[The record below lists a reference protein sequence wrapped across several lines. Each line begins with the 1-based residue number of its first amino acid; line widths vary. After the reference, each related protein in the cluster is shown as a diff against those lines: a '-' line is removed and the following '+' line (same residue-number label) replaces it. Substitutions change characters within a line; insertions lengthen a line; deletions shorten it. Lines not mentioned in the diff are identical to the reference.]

1 MLSLLS
7 KIFLNTFSMKQL
19 FIASIILI
27 AFGSCTKD
35 FQATNQNPNQI
46 SDEMLKQDFNLVGSP
61 FSGML
66 YELHG
71 NQGSQTQE
79 DLCYDSWM
87 GYMNTPT
94 DFVGNVNNT
103 TYYIRW
109 NGYWG
114 RQYGNIMSP
123 SKQVIQ
129 LAKDNGLPLFATWA
143 KLIRV
148 LSMSRLTAIHG
159 PIIYSN
165 YGSTASTIL
174 YDKESD
180 LYNTFFA
187 QLDTIQSEFGA
198 NKTYA
203 GFAKFDPSYKGNISA
218 WMKVVNSLRLRLA
231 IRLSKVAPALAK
243 TQGEKAMADPA
254 GLIATNADN
263 FNISLLGNIMPVG
276 MICFQWDDTRMGG
289 PIESFMVGLKDNRI
303 AKFFSPVTDPAL
315 YADHPSSP
323 YKGIRNGAYIGA
335 KIQRVPFSKV
345 STDFNTV
352 QTRRHFTA
360 SEVYFLKAEAALRGW
375 TGAGDAKTNY
385 ETGVKLSF
393 DDWGAGGADAYLAD
407 ATSKPI
413 NYVDP
418 IDSRNNFT
426 APSTITVA
434 WNEADSRELK
444 LEKILTQKYLATFTN
459 TLEAW
464 VDHRRTGYPKIPT
477 VAKND
482 SGPDWGVIPA
492 GEFIKRMPFVNA
504 ERTGN
509 TAGVTD
515 AVSKMGAGAKDD
527 IATRLWWDT
536 GVATN
541 F

>member
-1 MLSLLS
+1 MKRIFIPLLA
-7 KIFLNTFSMKQL
+7 LM
-19 FIASIILI
+19 

-35 FQATNQNPNQI
+35 FETINQNPNQI

-71 NQGSQTQE
+71 NQGSQIQE

-109 NGYWG
+109 NSYWN
-114 RQYGNIMSP
+114 RQYSSIMSP

-129 LAKDNGLPLFATWA
+129 LAKDNNLPLFATWA

-148 LSMSRLTAIHG
+148 ISMSRVTAIYG
-159 PIIYSN
+159 PVIYSN
-165 YGSTASTIL
+165 YGSTAASIL

-180 LYNTFFA
+180 LYNTFFL
-187 QLDTIQSEFGA
+187 QLDSIQADFAA
-198 NKTYA
+198 NKAYK
-203 GFAKFDPSYKGNISA
+203 GFVKFDPSYKGDINA
-218 WMKVVNSLRLRLA
+218 WMKLVNSLRLRLA
-231 IRLSKVAPALAK
+231 MRLVKVAPTVAK
-243 TQGEKAMADPA
+243 AQGEKALADPA
-254 GLIATNADN
+254 GLISTNADN
-263 FNISLLGNIMPVG
+263 FLISLQGNIMPVA
-276 MICFQWDDTRMGG
+276 MICFQWDDTRMGA
-289 PIESFMVGLKDNRI
+289 PIESFMVGLKDGRI
-303 AKFFSPVTDPAL
+303 SKFFQPASTPSL
-315 YADHPSSP
+315 YADHPNDP
-323 YKGIRNGAYIGA
+323 YKGIRNGAYISA
-335 KIQRVPFSKV
+335 KIQRVTFSKV
-345 STDFNTV
+345 SNDFNSV

-360 SEVYFLKAEAALRGW
+360 SEVAFLKAEAALRGW
-375 TGAGDAKTNY
+375 AGAGDAKANY
-385 ETGVKLSF
+385 ENGVRLSF
-393 DDWGAGGADAYLAD
+393 ADWGAGGVDGYLAD

-413 NYVDP
+413 DYVDP
-418 IDSRNNFT
+418 VDARNNFK
-426 APSTITVA
+426 AASTITVA
-434 WNEADSRELK
+434 WNDADSRELK
-444 LEKILTQKYLATFTN
+444 LEKIMTQKYLATFTN

-482 SGPDWGVIPA
+482 SGPDWGVIPP
-492 GEFIKRMPFVNA
+492 GEFIKRMPFINA

-509 TAGVTD
+509 AAAVAD
-515 AVSKMGAGAKDD
+515 AVSKMGPGAKDD

-536 GVATN
+536 GNPAN